1 MPEWP
6 KGVDC
11 KSTGAAYG
19 GSNPSRPTVSTR
31 TPRTSVRG
39 VPVFV
44 SPVAPRDCTTMT
56 FDPTSLP
63 PSALRVSGILESLGH
78 SGEVTM
84 LADSARTAAEAAA
97 ALGCSVAEIAKS
109 IVFRRR
115 SDDAAVVVITS
126 GDNRVDGAKVA
137 ALAGEVGKADADFV
151 REATG
156 YAIGGVSPV
165 AGATRPGDGAVGRL
179 ESAAGGRMKSFS
191 FAVAG
196 RTDGGFGRANSVSYC
211 WTSWS

>member
-1 MPEWP
+1 
-6 KGVDC
+6 
-11 KSTGAAYG
+11 
-19 GSNPSRPTVSTR
+19 
-31 TPRTSVRG
+31 
-39 VPVFV
+39 
-44 SPVAPRDCTTMT
+44 MT
-56 FDPTSLP
+56 FDPSDLP
-63 PSALRVSGILESLGH
+63 PSARRVSGILSGLGN

-126 GDNRVDGAKVA
+126 GDNRVDATKVA
-137 ALAGEVGKADADFV
+137 ALVGEVGKADADYV

-165 AGATRPGDGAVGRL
+165 GHPDATVLLVDRDLFRFDTIWA
-179 ESAAGGRMKSFS
+179 AAGHPH
-191 FAVAG
+191 AVFPLTPEQLVEWLGVEAADV
-196 RTDGGFGRANSVSYC
+196 RVD
-211 WTSWS
+211 

>member
-1 MPEWP
+1 
-6 KGVDC
+6 
-11 KSTGAAYG
+11 
-19 GSNPSRPTVSTR
+19 
-31 TPRTSVRG
+31 
-39 VPVFV
+39 
-44 SPVAPRDCTTMT
+44 MT

-63 PSALRVSGILESLGH
+63 PSALRVSAILESLGH

-137 ALAGEVGKADADFV
+137 ALAGAVGKADADFV

-165 AGATRPGDGAVGRL
+165 GHPEATVLLVDRDLFRFETIWA
-179 ESAAGGRMKSFS
+179 AAGHPH
-191 FAVAG
+191 AVFPLTPAQLVDWLG
-196 RTDGGFGRANSVSYC
+196 VEAEDVRVD
-211 WTSWS
+211 